1 MKSICTLLLIFV
13 FQFVS
18 KAQPFL
24 PVTLTGLEDDVVAE
38 SGTSSLTNTT
48 TRLDGASSNKV
59 MYSVAFRT
67 ANGFGGGGLADNGL
81 ITDAAGTYQL
91 AAYNA
96 NNATLIPRNINKD
109 ITLAT
114 AASYRSLRLLAFSTE
129 GASLVNVTLFFTDG
143 TQTQALTNHSLSDWF
158 NATGNLVLQG
168 FGRCS
173 RTTPVSG
180 ADAFPTNPRMYFID
194 IPVSCINKNKILQ
207 KINVANVTTAGNNAP
222 FPNTVIMAL
231 SGRVNTPS
239 SVTANTTNATCTALG
254 SASLTIAGSSTPYT
268 VSWNTTPVQTGTTAT
283 NLTAGNYTATITD
296 GAGCVTTQNVTVGAT
311 NNLSVSNRVDT
322 TICSGASFVTTFT
335 SNAATYA
342 WTPTT
347 GVSNSTILNPTLS
360 PIATTP
366 YTLTATLGTCTATRN
381 FIVTVTTP
389 TLSAQGNVSICSGSN
404 FTPNFTSNAT
414 SYSWTPTTGV
424 SNATIL
430 NPTLSPTST
439 TPYTITGTLGNC
451 PISRT
456 FTVTV
461 FQGVTIFAGNDAT
474 IFQGDTIRL
483 NASGNAGTYSWTPTT
498 GLNNPTILNPTAR
511 PDTTTTYTLHI
522 TNTNG
527 CTNTD
532 DVKITVIPFCIKVVN
547 AFSPNG
553 DGINDRW
560 VVTNGNCTS
569 SIDVAVY
576 NRYGNQVYRNT
587 NYTNNWDGTYKGKPL
602 ADGTYYYVITYRL
615 LNGTGRTLKGDVTI
629 LR

>member
-1 MKSICTLLLIFV
+1 MKFICTLLLFFV
-13 FQFVS
+13 FQFVA
-18 KAQPFL
+18 KAQPFA
-24 PVTLTGLEDDVVAE
+24 PIPITGLQEDVVAE
-38 SGTSSLTNTT
+38 SGTSSLTTT
-48 TRLDGASSNKV
+48 TAILDGASSNKV
-59 MYSVAFRT
+59 IYTVAFRT
-67 ANGFGGGGLADNGL
+67 TNGIGGGGIPDNGT

-91 AAYNA
+91 ASYTAA
-96 NNATLIPRNINKD
+96 NATLIPRNINKD

-114 AASYRSLRLLAFSTE
+114 AGSYRNLRLLAFSTE

-143 TQTQALTNHSLSDWF
+143 TQTQALTNQPLSDWF
-158 NATGNLVLQG
+158 NGTTNVVAQG

-194 IPVSCINKNKILQ
+194 IPVSCVNKNKVLQ
-207 KINVANVTTAGNNAP
+207 KINVANVTTAGTNAP
-222 FPNTVIMAL
+222 FPNVVIIAL
-231 SGRVNTPS
+231 SGRANTATSITPS
-239 SVTANTTNATCTALG
+239 STNATCNTLG
-254 SASLTIAGSSTPYT
+254 SATVTIAGSSTPYT
-268 VSWNTTPVQTGTTAT
+268 VSWNTVPVQTGTTAT
-283 NLTAGNYTATITD
+283 NLTAGSYTATITD
-296 GAGCVTTQNVTVGAT
+296 GNGCVSTQNVTVGST
-311 NNLSVSNRVDT
+311 NNLSLSNRVDT
-322 TICSGASFVTTFT
+322 TICSGASFTTTFT
-335 SNAATYA
+335 SNATSYA

-347 GVSNSTILNPTLS
+347 GVSNPAILNPTLS
-360 PIATTP
+360 PTATTP

-381 FIVTVTTP
+381 FTVAVTTP
-389 TLSAQGNVSICSGSN
+389 TMSTQGNTNICSGGS

-414 SYSWTPTTGV
+414 SYSWTPTNGV
-424 SNATIL
+424 SNSGIL

-439 TPYTITGTLGNC
+439 TTYTVTGTLATC

-456 FTVTV
+456 FTVNV
-461 FQGVTIFAGNDAT
+461 SQGVTVFAGNDAT

-483 NASGNAGTYSWTPTT
+483 NASGSAGTYSWTPTI
-498 GLNNPTILNPTAR
+498 GLNNPTILNPTAK
-511 PDTTTTYTLHI
+511 PDTTTTYTLRI
-522 TNTNG
+522 TNANG

-532 DVKITVIPFCIKVVN
+532 DVRITVIPFCIKVVN

-602 ADGTYYYVITYRL
+602 ADGTYYYVIIYRL

>member
-1 MKSICTLLLIFV
+1 MKYIGTLLLIIA
-13 FQFVS
+13 FQFIA
-18 KAQPFL
+18 KAQPFV

-38 SGTSSLTNTT
+38 SGTSSLTTTT
-48 TRLDGASSNKV
+48 TRLDGASSNRV
-59 MYSVAFRT
+59 MYSLAFRT
-67 ANGFGGGGLADNGL
+67 INSIGGGGLADNGL

-91 AAYNA
+91 ASYAA

-114 AASYRSLRLLAFSTE
+114 PASYRNLRLLAFSTE
-129 GASLVNVTLFFTDG
+129 GTSLVNVTLFFTDG

-158 NATGNLVLQG
+158 DATGNLVIQG

-194 IPVSCINKNKILQ
+194 IPVSCINKNKVLQ

-222 FPNTVIMAL
+222 FPNVVIMAL
-231 SGRVNTPS
+231 SARANTATV
-239 SVTANTTNATCTALG
+239 VTASTTNATCTALG
-254 SASLTIAGSSTPYT
+254 SATVNITGSSTPYT
-268 VSWNTTPVQTGTTAT
+268 VSWNTVPVQTGTTAT
-283 NLTAGNYTATITD
+283 NLPAGNYIATITD
-296 GAGCVTTQNVTVGAT
+296 GAGCVTTQNVTVGST
-311 NNLSVSNRVDT
+311 NNLSVSNRTDT
-322 TICSGASFVTTFT
+322 TICSGASFVPNFT
-335 SNAATYA
+335 GNAATYA
-342 WTPTT
+342 WTPTG
-347 GVSNSTILNPTLS
+347 GVSNPTILNPTLS
-360 PIATTP
+360 PTATTP

-381 FIVTVTTP
+381 FTVTVTTP
-389 TLSAQGNVSICSGSN
+389 TMSTQSNVSICSGSS
-404 FTPNFTSNAT
+404 FTPAFTSNA
-414 SYSWTPTTGV
+414 SSFVWTPTNGV
-424 SNATIL
+424 SNPAIL
-430 NPTLSPTST
+430 NPTLSPTNT
-439 TPYTITGTLGNC
+439 TPYTVTGTLGNC

-456 FTVTV
+456 FTLTV
-461 FQGVTIFAGNDAT
+461 FQGVTIFAGSDAT

-483 NASGNAGTYSWTPTT
+483 NASGSAGTYSWTPTT
-498 GLNNPTILNPTAR
+498 GLNNPAILNPTAK
-511 PDTTTTYTLHI
+511 PDTTTTYTLRI
-522 TNTNG
+522 TSANG

-615 LNGTGRTLKGDVTI
+615 LNGTGRMLKGDVTI